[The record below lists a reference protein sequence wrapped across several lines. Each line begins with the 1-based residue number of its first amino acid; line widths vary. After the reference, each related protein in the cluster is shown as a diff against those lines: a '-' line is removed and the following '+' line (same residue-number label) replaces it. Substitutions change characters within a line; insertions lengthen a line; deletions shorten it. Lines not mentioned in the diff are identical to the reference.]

1 MAGLA
6 EMLQG
11 LAGQPA
17 GMTEPGNIDLNH
29 RPRVHNPDGS
39 ISTVRSEGVNVGGQ
53 EVLIPTVRANPFRP
67 NTGWIMGDDAALEH
81 YRRTGQHLGKF
92 DTPANSDAYA
102 QSLHED
108 QARQYVPQTGQ

>member
-1 MAGLA
+1 MASVA

-11 LAGQPA
+11 LANVPQGQL
-17 GMTEPGNIDLNH
+17 EPGNIDLNH
-29 RPRVHNPDGS
+29 RPRVHNADGS
-39 ISTVRSEGVNVGGQ
+39 ISTVRSEGVNVDGQ

-67 NTGWIMGDDAALEH
+67 NTGWVMSDDAALEH

-102 QSLHED
+102 RSLHED
-108 QARQYVPQTGQ
+108 QERQYVPQY